1 MKNFI
6 LKTLIIVVSFIC
18 VFEFT
23 IGNKISKIYSKIDEI
38 NTKQWRTDGINK
50 IRREIKIAVD
60 KERYLS
66 EDDAKLL
73 NEFISK
79 IARELSESK

>member
-1 MKNFI
+1 MKIFI
-6 LKTLIIVVSFIC
+6 LKTLIIIVSFIL

-23 IGNKISKIYSKIDEI
+23 IISKIDEMKS
-38 NTKQWRTDGINK
+38 KQWRTDGINK
-50 IRREIKIAVD
+50 IRKEIKIAVD